1 MTVTSVLAL
10 LLLLSACDAAGCK
23 QETLERV
30 TSTVLVQ
37 CIVRLA
43 FSCSCSTS
51 DGVYPPWL
59 ANRWLPLTWHQV
71 QGRQLDSC
79 RRICL
84 ISPSALKLLEWPQST
99 AAG

>member
-1 MTVTSVLAL
+1 MWQGRQQQPYLCVGQNAALQEDAVTSVLAL

-51 DGVYPPWL
+51 DGVYPP
-59 ANRWLPLTWHQV
+59 TV
-71 QGRQLDSC
+71 G
-79 RRICL
+79 CL
-84 ISPSALKLLEWPQST
+84 
-99 AAG
+99 